1 MAGGDTQ
8 TCRVCQQQEA
18 ERVQQ
23 HPTAPTSPP
32 PRTHRV
38 THAHG
43 EASCRQVGG
52 SWKRPA
58 PLAGVD
64 MGTSPRDTLR
74 TSSEVRPFLAC
85 DQAHT
90 RGDADVLTRGPGGD
104 RSAARLAATDCR
116 QRRRTRQGLTA
127 AVSTRW
133 PAVGCEGPALW
144 GQQGPRG
151 RSAGPQSLRW
161 GSLFQRGGAEVGQ
174 VGLSLWPASPPPL
187 SAPTP
192 AGHCRF
198 LPPTRGR
205 CGLGQGALVSRWQ
218 VFRPHLSAGVP
229 RPRRAGARVREAG
242 RGRQCGVALC
252 GPLRADAPTRGAVS
266 TVGGGAAC
274 PPDGPGSGPLASGA
288 PCGRSSHPCCSCYSS
303 GVRVSVP
310 GPVRLCA
317 GLSPSPAP
325 PGPGTGRSSARVCAG
340 NRARL

>member
-32 PRTHRV
+32 PRPHRV

-52 SWKRPA
+52 GWKRLA

-64 MGTSPRDTLR
+64 TGTSPRDTLR

-104 RSAARLAATDCR
+104 CSAARLAATDCR

-127 AVSTRW
+127 AASTRW

-161 GSLFQRGGAEVGQ
+161 GSLFQRGGQ
-174 VGLSLWPASPPPL
+174 VGLSLWPASPHRCPPPL
-187 SAPTP
+187 QPGTAAS
-192 AGHCRF
+192 
-198 LPPTRGR
+198 
-205 CGLGQGALVSRWQ
+205 S
-218 VFRPHLSAGVP
+218 RPHGDGAASARELSSAG
-229 RPRRAGARVREAG
+229 
-242 RGRQCGVALC
+242 
-252 GPLRADAPTRGAVS
+252 
-266 TVGGGAAC
+266 
-274 PPDGPGSGPLASGA
+274 
-288 PCGRSSHPCCSCYSS
+288 GRSSVLICP
-303 GVRVSVP
+303 RVSRGPAEP
-310 GPVRLCA
+310 GRVCGRLAGAGSAVWPSA
-317 GLSPSPAP
+317 GLCGRTRPPA
-325 PGPGTGRSSARVCAG
+325 GP
-340 NRARL
+340 